1 MTKII
6 QTRVDA
12 NGDVH
17 LEFSGFVGHDC
28 QTEEDRLRRELAELG
43 LNVGVRISPKSS
55 GDRADANQ
63 CFSSSRLNVQ

>member
-28 QTEEDRLRRELAELG
+28 QTEEDRLRRELASLG
-43 LNVGVRISPKSS
+43 LNVGVQLSPKSS
-55 GDRADANQ
+55 DGLSAARQ
-63 CFSSSRLNVQ
+63 QTSSMRKCVL